1 MNAVT
6 ADEVRE
12 FIIGRYAEALESAGR
27 DPEDVD
33 DDLDLMNEGIID
45 SFGVIELITA
55 VEQRF
60 GIELDMSGI
69 DPEKLTVIAPLS
81 EYIAAAIQKTD
92 AA

>member
-1 MNAVT
+1 MNAIT

-27 DPEDVD
+27 EDVD